1 MAQAV
6 SLEISRKFTNSKDK
20 AYDMLNWVKRDS
32 ILSNPMTGE
41 KVFEQL
47 GVEFPEG
54 WSLNAINIVSQK
66 YFTGTPGDKE
76 RESSLKHLIDRVADT
91 ITRQGM
97 QEGYFDN
104 QSVAETFREELKY
117 ILATQRAAFNS
128 PVWFNIGASERSQ
141 QASACFILGIEDTMG
156 SILNWYKDEGM
167 IFKGGSG
174 SGVNLSPIR
183 SSVEKLGKSAGTA
196 SGPLSFMR
204 GADASAG
211 AIKSGGKTRRAAK
224 MVILN
229 VDHPDVE
236 EFIWC
241 KAIEERKA
249 RVLEQNGFDMS
260 LDGKDIFSVQYQNA
274 NNSVRVSDDFMHA
287 VENDEMWDL
296 RAVKNGESV
305 KRVKARDIWRQIAE
319 AAWECADPGLQF
331 DTTINDWHTT
341 PNAGRINGSN
351 PCSEYMHLDNS
362 ACNLASINLLKY
374 LREDGTFDVDSFKHT
389 VEIVFTGQEI
399 LVGYSEYPIE
409 KIAKNARAYRELG
422 LGYANLGA
430 LLMAQGLPYDSDEG
444 RAQAAAITA
453 LMTGHAYATS
463 ARTANKVGPFAG
475 FSKDKEGMLRV
486 IRKHRD
492 EVSKIDATLVSEE
505 LLSAA
510 SAAWDEAVEL
520 SARYGV
526 RNSQASVLAPT
537 GTIGLM
543 MDCDTTGVEPDLGLV
558 KVKKLVGGGTMAI
571 VNQTVPRALKTLG
584 YSKSQIDEIV
594 AYIDVEKSI
603 LGAPYLKPEHV
614 NVFAC
619 SMGDNSIHYLGHVKM
634 MGAVQPFISGAISKT
649 VNMPE
654 EATVED
660 IEQLHLDS
668 WKLGIKAVAIYRDNC
683 KVAQPL
689 SMAKKEGSEE
699 KTQTET
705 VVQTFEQVAKTPVSS
720 GVIRRQ
726 MPKVRNS
733 KTFSFTVA
741 DLHGY
746 FIVGEFED
754 GKPGELFISVAKMG
768 STLSGLMESFGRSI
782 SYGLQHG
789 VPLKVY
795 VKGMIRAAFAPSG
808 ITDDPDI
815 RTASSI
821 IDYIFKRIAMSY
833 LSFDDRLELGLADIE
848 DMPAEQIS
856 LVEDLSLDEVVATVP
871 KATEQQ
877 PQLVTEK
884 LVLEDI
890 KITSTTSTS
899 GNKKAT
905 KIDEHAPMCYN
916 CGNQTQRSGSCYVC
930 TSCGSTTGCS

>member
-1 MAQAV
+1 
-6 SLEISRKFTNSKDK
+6 
-20 AYDMLNWVKRDS
+20 
-32 ILSNPMTGE
+32 
-41 KVFEQL
+41 
-47 GVEFPEG
+47 
-54 WSLNAINIVSQK
+54 
-66 YFTGTPGDKE
+66 
-76 RESSLKHLIDRVADT
+76 
-91 ITRQGM
+91 
-97 QEGYFDN
+97 
-104 QSVAETFREELKY
+104 
-117 ILATQRAAFNS
+117 
-128 PVWFNIGASERSQ
+128 
-141 QASACFILGIEDTMG
+141 
-156 SILNWYKDEGM
+156 
-167 IFKGGSG
+167 
-174 SGVNLSPIR
+174 
-183 SSVEKLGKSAGTA
+183 
-196 SGPLSFMR
+196 
-204 GADASAG
+204 
-211 AIKSGGKTRRAAK
+211 
-224 MVILN
+224 
-229 VDHPDVE
+229 
-236 EFIWC
+236 
-241 KAIEERKA
+241 
-249 RVLEQNGFDMS
+249 
-260 LDGKDIFSVQYQNA
+260 
-274 NNSVRVSDDFMHA
+274 
-287 VENDEMWDL
+287 
-296 RAVKNGESV
+296 
-305 KRVKARDIWRQIAE
+305 
-319 AAWECADPGLQF
+319 
-331 DTTINDWHTT
+331 
-341 PNAGRINGSN
+341 
-351 PCSEYMHLDNS
+351 
-362 ACNLASINLLKY
+362 LLKY

-475 FSKDKEGMLRV
+475 FSKDKEGMLRI

-571 VNQTVPRALKTLG
+571 VNQTVPRALRTLG

-699 KTQTET
+699 KPQTQT
-705 VVQTFEQVAKTPVSS
+705 VVQAFEQIAKTPVSS

-877 PQLVTEK
+877 PQVVTEK

-890 KITSTTSTS
+890 KISSTTSTTSNS
-899 GNKKAT
+899 NKKAT